1 MVASYHSKVAQARK
15 LVAEKEQA
23 IEDARRAVPS
33 LQRFKEFQG
42 TLGREEWYHEYLAAE
57 ESMFGKRIF
66 LFLCQ
71 MLLLAFLWI
80 EIVYGERGENYD
92 LPP

>member
-1 MVASYHSKVAQARK
+1 M
-15 LVAEKEQA
+15 
-23 IEDARRAVPS
+23 
-33 LQRFKEFQG
+33 
-42 TLGREEWYHEYLAAE
+42 AAE